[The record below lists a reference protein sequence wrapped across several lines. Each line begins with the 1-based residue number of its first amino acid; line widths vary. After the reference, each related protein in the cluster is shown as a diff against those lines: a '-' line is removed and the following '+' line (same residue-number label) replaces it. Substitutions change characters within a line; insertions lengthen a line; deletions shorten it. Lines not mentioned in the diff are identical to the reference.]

1 MGPKEDDSLQGFL
14 GFKWQISRITAVQT
28 LLLTISVISVVES
41 CTVLSAY
48 EVLTV
53 QWTFYFL
60 HHLRTKTA
68 NILYLFNQWKP
79 GLTVMDISDWSRSK
93 LEHTNAFIVSIKQ
106 EKRYK
111 TPNLNNW
118 QFFGALWW
126 CWYWWWWKNNLHFK
140 ADCVMSPGWSSKIE
154 VRDRDD
160 SNQYGNFQ
168 PPWIMF
174 YFNF

>member
-1 MGPKEDDSLQGFL
+1 MGPKEVDSLQGFL
-14 GFKWQISRITAVQT
+14 GFKRRISRITAVKT

-93 LEHTNAFIVSIKQ
+93 LEHTKMLHCVNKTGKKVQNTKFEQLAVFWSIVMMLILMMMK
-106 EKRYK
+106 E
-111 TPNLNNW
+111 
-118 QFFGALWW
+118 
-126 CWYWWWWKNNLHFK
+126 
-140 ADCVMSPGWSSKIE
+140 
-154 VRDRDD
+154 
-160 SNQYGNFQ
+160 
-168 PPWIMF
+168 
-174 YFNF
+174 